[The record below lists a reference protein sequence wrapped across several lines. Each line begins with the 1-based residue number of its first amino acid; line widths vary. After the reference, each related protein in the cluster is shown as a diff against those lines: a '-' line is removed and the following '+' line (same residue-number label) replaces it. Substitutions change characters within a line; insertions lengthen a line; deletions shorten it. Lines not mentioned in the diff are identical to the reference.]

1 MLLVCHQ
8 RIREHVALAARLAG
22 ASAAGSDL
30 IVDAAARLA
39 RYFTVAL
46 PLHAADEE
54 LSLRPR
60 LERAG
65 DDPQIAR
72 AVAAMAAEHGPIH
85 AAAEAL
91 VPAWNA
97 VAGEPGRLV
106 ELATTLAA
114 GATRLAELFEPHL
127 AVEER
132 VIFPLIDAR
141 IDAAGRAALAREMGE
156 RRGR

>member
-1 MLLVCHQ
+1 MTGSDGGAHDSIMQTIARKPRVPERDDDPVEALLLCHQ
-8 RIREHVALAARLAG
+8 RIREHVALAVRLPG
-22 ASAAGSDL
+22 ADAAGSDAIL
-30 IVDAAARLA
+30 DAAARLA

-65 DDPQIAR
+65 DDPEIAR
-72 AVAAMAAEHGPIH
+72 AVTAMAAEHVPIH

-91 VPAWNA
+91 VPAWEA

-106 ELATTLAA
+106 ELATSLAA
-114 GATRLAELFEPHL
+114 A
-127 AVEER
+127 
-132 VIFPLIDAR
+132 
-141 IDAAGRAALAREMGE
+141 
-156 RRGR
+156 